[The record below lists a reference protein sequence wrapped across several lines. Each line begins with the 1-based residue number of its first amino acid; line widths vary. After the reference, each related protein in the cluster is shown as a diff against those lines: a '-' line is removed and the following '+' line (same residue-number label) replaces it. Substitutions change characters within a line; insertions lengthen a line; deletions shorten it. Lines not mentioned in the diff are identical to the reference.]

1 MRHLLLLPC
10 LVLAPDPRSELTTY
24 IPMEI
29 SAPSGDKAANI
40 KVMSHLISHFHDDHA
55 CPSQVYI
62 PSRGQLSLASGD
74 EVYESVLGSWTSV
87 VSAHQAGL
95 SEPGQPPGPDLS
107 PGEAWHHY
115 QAGQAGVVDSARLLI
130 TFSLVTSVQAGG
142 EPLHTAASLGDVERV
157 RRLLEAGARV
167 DSVKDDGNTAL
178 HCAAIMGHNNVV
190 ELLVEE
196 EADLEATGNSGATPL
211 MMAASMGHLEVV
223 KTLLQS
229 GANPDT
235 RHQFGK
241 TTAIHFAAEVGRDE
255 IVKLLCDHGAN
266 VEAEKVTGGTALH
279 TAVDA
284 NMSDTVTVLVEHC
297 GAGVD
302 RLLMGDTTPLYLAAQ
317 RGHTEVARQLLRLG
331 ARVNFVMPHGQHR
344 GEMIQVSGEQTEGF
358 YPVKNTEVGNGAT
371 PLHAAVEN
379 GHLETARLLLE
390 AGAAQSDSM
399 EGATPLIIALQYRH
413 PAIAMLLL
421 EEASGDPKINAK
433 VPVDGSSALFVA
445 SLYGYGEVVS
455 RLLQRSVKVNIKNMR
470 GQTPLSAAIS
480 SNNLDIV
487 NMLLEAG
494 ATLAD
499 EKTKQ
504 DLSPLQSA
512 VLTKSVTIVRN
523 ILSKLPDLKSI
534 EEAVNS
540 PGPDRQTALHLSL
553 NGPLDIV
560 QLLLDHGA
568 ELDARVGSTL
578 ATPLHMAALRGRAEV
593 VALLLSRGCLTQPR
607 AGESLYGATP
617 LYLAA
622 QTGDLETV
630 RLLLE
635 AGADANCVLRRMGVS
650 PLFIASE
657 RGHTEVAR
665 LLLRHGASVRLR
677 NWNGVTSLGV
687 AALSGNAK
695 IVKSLIDA
703 GQLNPISLHT
713 T

>member
-1 MRHLLLLPC
+1 M
-10 LVLAPDPRSELTTY
+10 
-24 IPMEI
+24 
-29 SAPSGDKAANI
+29 
-40 KVMSHLISHFHDDHA
+40 
-55 CPSQVYI
+55 YI
-62 PSRGQLSLASGD
+62 PSRGQLSLATGD

-87 VSAHQAGL
+87 VEAHQAGL
-95 SEPGQPPGPDLS
+95 SEPGQPPGPGLS
-107 PGEAWHHY
+107 SGEAWHHY

-142 EPLHTAASLGDVERV
+142 EPLHVAASLGDVERV

-167 DSVKDDGNTAL
+167 DTVKDDGNTAL
-178 HCAAIMGHNNVV
+178 HCAAIMGHNKVV

-196 EADLEATGNSGATPL
+196 EADLEVTGNSGTTPL
-211 MMAASMGHLEVV
+211 MMAASMGHLEIV
-223 KTLLQS
+223 KTLLQA

-235 RHQFGK
+235 KHQFGK
-241 TTAIHFAAEVGRDE
+241 TTAIHFAAEVGRNE
-255 IVKLLCDHGAN
+255 IVKLLCDSGAH

-284 NMSDTVTVLVEHC
+284 NMSDTVAVLVEHC

-302 RLLMGDTTPLYLAAQ
+302 KLLMGDTTPLYLAAQ

-344 GEMIQVSGEQTEGF
+344 GEVIQVTGERSEGF

-379 GHLETARLLLE
+379 GHLEAARLLLE
-390 AGAAQSDSM
+390 VGAVQSDSM

-421 EEASGDPKINAK
+421 EEASGDPRINAR

-445 SLYGYGEVVS
+445 SLYGYNEVVS
-455 RLLQRSVKVNIKNMR
+455 RLLQRSVNINIKNKR

-480 SNNLDIV
+480 SSNLQIV
-487 NMLLEAG
+487 SILLEAG
-494 ATLAD
+494 ATLSD
-499 EKTKQ
+499 EKTNQ

-512 VLTKSVTIVRN
+512 VLTKNLGIVKN
-523 ILSKLPDLKSI
+523 ILRKHRDNI
-534 EEAVNS
+534 EEAVNR
-540 PGPDRQTALHLSL
+540 PGPDGQTALHLALS
-553 NGPLDIV
+553 GPLETV
-560 QLLLDHGA
+560 KLLLAHGA
-568 ELDARVGSTL
+568 EVDARVDSTL
-578 ATPLHMAALRGRAEV
+578 ATALHMAALRGRAEV
-593 VALLLSRGCLTQPR
+593 VALLLSRGCLLQPR
-607 AGESLYGATP
+607 AGESLHGATP

-635 AGADANCVLRRMGVS
+635 AGADANCVLRRMAVS

-657 RGHTEVAR
+657 RGHTEVVR

-687 AALSGNAK
+687 AAMAGNIK
-695 IVKSLIDA
+695 IVKTLIEAASEINSKDNDGNSVLLNFIKEVRMIIDDPYTGMHAEQISRSNIFLFAGPVLLSRHRCLKAASL
-703 GQLNPISLHT
+703 GRGRH
-713 T
+713 